1 MTNINI
7 PVSVLNLAPIRE
19 GQSSKQAIEAMVDL
33 ARATEKMGYKRYWIA
48 EHHNTSYSCELC
60 DFYLN

>member
-19 GQSSKQAIEAMVDL
+19 GEGSKQAIESMIDL
-33 ARATEKMGYKRYWIA
+33 AKATEKMGYQRYWIA
-48 EHHNTSYSCELC
+48 EHHNTSSLVSS
-60 DFYLN
+60 DFDVN